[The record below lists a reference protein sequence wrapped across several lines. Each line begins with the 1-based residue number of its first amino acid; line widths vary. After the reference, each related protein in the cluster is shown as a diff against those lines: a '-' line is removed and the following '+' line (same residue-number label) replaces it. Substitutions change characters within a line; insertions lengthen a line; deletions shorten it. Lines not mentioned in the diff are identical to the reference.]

1 MHKKAPK
8 QNKRLVINLVV
19 QKQEKDDQITY
30 KLLDVSQQLTRDQ
43 SFLTLNKIEMEM
55 SEEETEPTESEQQNL
70 DLEKRRAIHQK
81 LLQAAQVQMQ
91 KLLTSRSERTTE
103 QAK

>member
-1 MHKKAPK
+1 MHKKALK

>member
-30 KLLDVSQQLTRDQ
+30 KLLDVSQ
-43 SFLTLNKIEMEM
+43 
-55 SEEETEPTESEQQNL
+55 
-70 DLEKRRAIHQK
+70 
-81 LLQAAQVQMQ
+81 
-91 KLLTSRSERTTE
+91 
-103 QAK
+103 

>member
-1 MHKKAPK
+1 MPIEWDELFPTPMHKKAPK
-8 QNKRLVINLVV
+8 PIKRLLINFIV

-55 SEEETEPTESEQQNL
+55 SEEETEPTESDQQNL
-70 DLEKRRAIHQK
+70 DLEKRRAIH
-81 LLQAAQVQMQ
+81 
-91 KLLTSRSERTTE
+91 
-103 QAK
+103 